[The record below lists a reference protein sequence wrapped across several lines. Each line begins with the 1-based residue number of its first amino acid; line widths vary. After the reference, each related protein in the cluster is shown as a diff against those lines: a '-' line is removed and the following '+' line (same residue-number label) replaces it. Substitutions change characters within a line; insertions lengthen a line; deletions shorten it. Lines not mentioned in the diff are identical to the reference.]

1 MKRFKLLTAFAAV
14 FFLGT
19 TVDSSAQNALT
30 TLTYNVSGAT
40 GDMKDFVGDT
50 SWLGFQL
57 KGSYFKTE
65 NVAFGLSFGWQ
76 VFDENTDKT
85 IGFNR
90 DNVSGHV
97 SGFQTRYVNA
107 FPVMGGVQY
116 FFGKS
121 RGVRPYV
128 GLEAGF
134 NYIIQRFD
142 LGITSQKEERFH
154 FAFSPEVGVI
164 VPAGFNSFFSL
175 AGRYDHAFKAGSYV
189 TAEQFDFTYWSVKAG
204 IAWEP
209 GF

>member
-1 MKRFKLLTAFAAV
+1 MKRFTLLTAFAAV
-14 FFLGT
+14 FLLGT
-19 TVDSSAQNALT
+19 VVDSKAQNGLT

-40 GDMKDFVGDT
+40 GDMKNFVGNT
-50 SWLGFQL
+50 SWIGVQI

-65 NVAFGLSFGWQ
+65 NIAFGMSFGWQ
-76 VFDENTDKT
+76 VFDENTNET
-85 IGFNR
+85 
-90 DNVSGHV
+90 VQLSGKEISGAV

-107 FPVMGGVQY
+107 FPVMAGAQY

-121 RGVRPYV
+121 RGVRPYI

-142 LGITSQKEERFH
+142 IGITSQKEERFH
-154 FAFSPEVGVI
+154 FAFSPELGVI
-164 VPAGFNSFFSL
+164 VPAGFNSFLTL